1 MSRDVLIRP
10 IVSERSEKLI
20 KKLGTYMFVVDKKA
34 NKVEIKK
41 AIEQMYGVSVE
52 SVNTLIRPGKRKT
65 RYTRKGVIS
74 GQTKAVKRA
83 YITLAKGE
91 VIDLFENISN

>member
-10 IVSERSEKLI
+10 IISERSQKLT
-20 KKLGTYMFVVDKKA
+20 KKLGTYLFVVDKKA

-41 AIEQMYGVSVE
+41 AVEQMYGVSVD
-52 SVNTLIRPGKRKT
+52 SVNTLIRPGKQKT
-65 RYTRKGVIS
+65 RYTRKGVIA

-83 YITLAKGE
+83 YVTLSKGE
-91 VIDLFENISN
+91 EIDFYENL